1 MESLQNLLK
10 ICIVLYLGFFS
21 YILYQILF
29 YHQKRFL
36 FIKTIFFFFL
46 LAILII
52 HVSNQ
57 FDIPIFHIYI
67 LFYLL
72 GLYLARLSLSKL
84 LRKQNQKLDVVLQ
97 PLKKGII
104 KILKIISIP
113 PFIYWLKEKRRLRKY
128 YKRHPNEKPKTIYE
142 LF

>member
-1 MESLQNLLK
+1 MESLQNLFK

-36 FIKTIFFFFL
+36 FLKTIIYFFFL
-46 LAILII
+46 AGII
-52 HVSNQ
+52 IFVSNRY
-57 FDIPIFHIYI
+57 DIPIFHIYI

-72 GLYLARLSLSKL
+72 GLYLARKLLSKMLYKYNKAFDLIL
-84 LRKQNQKLDVVLQ
+84 L
-97 PLKKGII
+97 PLKS
-104 KILKIISIP
+104 ILRFICKTIMIP
-113 PFIYWLKEKRRLRKY
+113 PLVYWIKNKRKLHKY
-128 YKRHPNEKPKTIYE
+128 YKTHPNKKPKSIYE

>member
-10 ICIVLYLGFFS
+10 ICIIIYLGFFS

-36 FIKTIFFFFL
+36 FTKTIVYFSFL
-46 LAILII
+46 AGII
-52 HVSNQ
+52 IYVSNRY
-57 FDIPIFHIYI
+57 DIPVFHIYV

-72 GLYLARLSLSKL
+72 GLYLAKKILSNK
-84 LRKQNQKLDVVLQ
+84 LRKYNKALDTVLI
-97 PLKKGII
+97 PLKKVLRII
-104 KILKIISIP
+104 CKIIFIP
-113 PFIYWLKEKRRLRKY
+113 PMITWINQKRKLRKY
-128 YKRHPNEKPKTIYE
+128 YKAHPNKKPKSIYE

>member
-1 MESLQNLLK
+1 MESLQALLK
-10 ICIVLYLGFFS
+10 VLIVIYLGFFS

-36 FIKTIFFFFL
+36 FIKTIFFFAL
-46 LAILII
+46 LAAILI
-52 HVSNQ
+52 HVSNRY
-57 FDIPIFHIYI
+57 DIPIFHVYI

-72 GLYLARLSLSKL
+72 GLFLARLAFSKPI
-84 LRKQNQKLDVVLQ
+84 RKHNKELNTILK
-97 PLKKGII
+97 PLKKGLY
-104 KILKIISIP
+104 KLLKIISIP
-113 PFIYWLKEKRRLRKY
+113 PFIYWIKEKLRLRKY

>member
-1 MESLQNLLK
+1 MESLQALLK
-10 ICIVLYLGFFS
+10 IILVLYLGFFS

-36 FIKTIFFFFL
+36 FLKTIFFFSFL
-46 LAILII
+46 AGIII
-52 HVSNQ
+52 HVSNLYN
-57 FDIPIFHIYI
+57 IPIFHIYI

-72 GLYLARLSLSKL
+72 GLYLAKLTFSKMILKHNKEFDL
-84 LRKQNQKLDVVLQ
+84 LLK
-97 PLKKGII
+97 PLKKGFY
-104 KILKIISIP
+104 KILKLISIP
-113 PFIYWLKEKRRLRKY
+113 PFLYWIKEKRRLHTY